1 MVWVL
6 INSVVEI
13 GVRFGNRFSGCV
25 SLSSMADIDHELT
38 QSGAMIGSNDDLL
51 MEILRWLPVVSI
63 LRFKSVSK
71 HWRSLLNHHHFC
83 HLYGSTSLSPGLF
96 VRDFYIRYD
105 VENQTTPFRGLDF
118 HPDPS
123 RIKIV
128 QSCNGLLL
136 CCSDRGHKGARAYY
150 VFNPIT
156 KKCTI
161 IPPIIG
167 GLDVVT
173 SIRFMGLAFH
183 QTDCVHYKIICIHR
197 EKEFEQRLQLQIYSS
212 KTGKWKKTSNE
223 SFWVS
228 YYSPFSG
235 GVYWNRAFH
244 WAPSYTRPNY
254 LKLDNE
260 KLLALP
266 LPSPLPAR
274 VQSFGGYHDGV
285 RPLYFGESRGHLH
298 LVDAENYLHLNVYEM
313 LSDHSGW
320 FVKYQV
326 ELDDLEV
333 AYPDITHVLQ
343 QESRPHYYKFEIL
356 DVVRGEDEEEVD
368 ETFMVI
374 KVSKKII
381 RYSILD
387 KSFKQLFDL
396 TNTLHQSIGP
406 WAVHRYTGS
415 TTSF

>member
-1 MVWVL
+1 
-6 INSVVEI
+6 
-13 GVRFGNRFSGCV
+13 
-25 SLSSMADIDHELT
+25 MADIDHELT
-38 QSGAMIGSNDDLL
+38 RSGAMIGSNDDLL
-51 MEILRWLPVVSI
+51 IEILRWLPVVSI

-71 HWRSLLNHHHFC
+71 HWRSLLNHHHFS
-83 HLYGSTSLSPGLF
+83 HLYRSTSLSPGLF
-96 VRDFYIRYD
+96 VRDFYIR
-105 VENQTTPFRGLDF
+105 
-118 HPDPS
+118 
-123 RIKIV
+123 
-128 QSCNGLLL
+128 
-136 CCSDRGHKGARAYY
+136 DRGHQGARAYY

-156 KKCTI
+156 KECAV

-183 QTDCVHYKIICIHR
+183 QTDCVHYKVICIHR
-197 EKEFEQRLQLQIYSS
+197 EKEFEQQLQLQIYSS

-244 WAPSYTRPNY
+244 WAPSYKRPNY
-254 LKLDNE
+254 LKLDDE

-333 AYPDITHVLQ
+333 TYPDIINVLQ

-368 ETFMVI
+368 DTFMVI

-396 TNTLHQSIGP
+396 TKTLHQIIGP
-406 WAVHRYTGS
+406 WDVHRYTVS